1 MCLPS
6 SADFINPMQTNICVP
21 PPLFGRGCGGDEGQF
36 NMSVSTAYLE
46 WATLETVFL
55 KTSGA

>member
-1 MCLPS
+1 VL
-6 SADFINPMQTNICVP
+6 D
-21 PPLFGRGCGGDEGQF
+21 DGQF